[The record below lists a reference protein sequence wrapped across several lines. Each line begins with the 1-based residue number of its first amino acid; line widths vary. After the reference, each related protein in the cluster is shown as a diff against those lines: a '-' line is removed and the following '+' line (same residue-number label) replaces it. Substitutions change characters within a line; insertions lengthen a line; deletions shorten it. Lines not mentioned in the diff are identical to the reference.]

1 MLGKI
6 KLGTA
11 FNKSYTHNMDFDN
24 NTTMDFGTVQP
35 LLCQYLFPRSEV
47 KLNYRQLVRLA
58 PMPTPSFARMYVK
71 NYVRFVNIADVVPYH
86 EALLSAKPFYSG
98 TNSFIPR
105 SMPFTTNKV
114 LQYFLLQRSM
124 YTVYGYKGGNYV
136 RLAQSSEVM
145 KEQYNKIL
153 SDFYVYV
160 GLGSNPRDYMR
171 LPERGDS
178 VWHSVEGSVTFF
190 GADYIV
196 PIFDSSDLTNTTPI
210 GFICFRYSNKARRL
224 RKQFVGLGY
233 GLQLDDNTSISFA
246 PLLAYY
252 KSYFDTF
259 GLTRVKAFES
269 TACYALIRLISEY
282 NYDFGFGM
290 FVTVDP
296 NKDKVNRHLK
306 FIEFLNDLADVYYT
320 SPNTFIAAHRE
331 KPNNDVTSPFGLL
344 SSANFLV
351 ANGSEALS
359 GGLVIS
365 NGSKVYQP
373 TLMPAVSETSAK
385 YQTFFSQLSLDLL
398 KRVTRYV
405 AKDSAI
411 GYRISD
417 WVRVHYGADVVNTL
431 FEESNFVSESTT
443 PIDISDVFST
453 SDTANVGTEDKGE
466 NLGAYAGK
474 GIGFNKNGCT
484 FRALHHGYL
493 FMFSVLV
500 PQIRDF
506 VGTDPTLYA
515 IDKDTIPVADF
526 DALGM
531 ELTPR
536 GALIGDNFIASTKGE
551 FTNKSFGFVPRYS
564 GFKVKKDVVNGDMY
578 LGHFKRDLQPYFL
591 DRIPYNNFIRNVV
604 EEKSGSGI
612 FHVVDMSLANS
623 PNSSVN
629 WQVLDG
635 KTNIGNFNRLFYD
648 EGDIVSDY
656 NNPENFIVQTVFDF
670 KVRNF
675 LKPISESY
683 ETFDDTNDNNTT
695 NVSAN

>member
-6 KLGTA
+6 KVGTA

-86 EALLSAKPFYSG
+86 EALLSAKPFYAD
-98 TNSFIPR
+98 NRSFIPR
-105 SMPFTTNKV
+105 QMPFTSNRI
-114 LQYFLLQRSM
+114 LQYFLLRGYSM
-124 YTVYGYKGGNYV
+124 FTVYGLNEVSGTYSV
-136 RLAQSSEVM
+136 LSSSGDT
-145 KEQYNKIL
+145 KEQYNLIL
-153 SDFYVYV
+153 SMFYAYL
-160 GLGSNPRDYMR
+160 GLGSNAKGYMAL
-171 LPERGDS
+171 LPTNNS
-178 VWHSVEGSVTFF
+178 SYYHMGSVSFF
-190 GADYIV
+190 DADYIV
-196 PIFDSSDLTNTTPI
+196 PVFNTITGSSTPF
-210 GFICFRYSNKARRL
+210 GFICFKYNNFARRL

-233 GLQLDDNTSISFA
+233 GLQLEDNTPISFA

-269 TACYALIRLISEY
+269 TACYSLIRLIT
-282 NYDFGFGM
+282 NYEIDFGLGM
-290 FVTVDP
+290 FATVDP
-296 NKDKVNRHLK
+296 SVNKPNRHSL
-306 FIEFLNDLADVYYT
+306 FNQFLFDLGNVFYT
-320 SPNTFIAAHRE
+320 SSNSFIAAHRAT
-331 KPNNDVTSPFGLL
+331 PNNETLVPLIGKE
-344 SSANFLV
+344 FLE
-351 ANGSEALS
+351 ANGAIDNRIKDITPMNLQPQLS
-359 GGLVIS
+359 ADVS
-365 NGSKVYQP
+365 GSS
-373 TLMPAVSETSAK
+373 TLLT
-385 YQTFFSQLSLDLL
+385 QLSLDLL
-398 KRVTRYV
+398 KRVTRFV

-453 SDTANVGTEDKGE
+453 SDTANVGTEDKGDH
-466 NLGAYAGK
+466 LGAYAGK
-474 GIGFNKNGCT
+474 GIGFNKNGCS
-484 FRALHHGYL
+484 FRSRYHGYL
-493 FMFSVLV
+493 FMFSVIV
-500 PQIRDF
+500 PQVRDF

-531 ELTPR
+531 EVTPR
-536 GALIGDNFIASTKGE
+536 GALVGDNFIASQRGE
-551 FTNKSFGFVPRYS
+551 FTGKSFGFVPRYS

-578 LGHFKRDLQPYFL
+578 LGYFKRDLQPYFL
-591 DRIPYNNFIRNVV
+591 DRIPYNNYINNVAD
-604 EEKSGSGI
+604 EKNGSI
-612 FHVVDMSLANS
+612 HVVGLSFNKS
-623 PNSSVN
+623 PNSSTS
-629 WQVLDG
+629 WQVLDN
-635 KTNIGNFNRLFYD
+635 KSNIGNFNRLFYD
-648 EGDIVSDY
+648 EGDISSEF

-683 ETFDDTNDNNTT
+683 ETFDDSNDNNTT

>member
-6 KLGTA
+6 KVGTA

-86 EALLSAKPFYSG
+86 EALLSAKPFYAD
-98 TNSFIPR
+98 NRSFIPR
-105 SMPFTTNKV
+105 QMPFTSNRI
-114 LQYFLLQRSM
+114 LQYFLLRGYSM
-124 YTVYGYKGGNYV
+124 FTVYGYNENGGTYSV
-136 RLAQSSEVM
+136 LSSSGDTQ
-145 KEQYNKIL
+145 EQYNLIL
-153 SDFYVYV
+153 SMFYAYL
-160 GLGSNPRDYMR
+160 GLGSNAKGYMAL
-171 LPERGDS
+171 LPTNNS
-178 VWHSVEGSVTFF
+178 FYYHMGSVSFF
-190 GADYIV
+190 DADYIV
-196 PIFDSSDLTNTTPI
+196 PVFNTLTNSSTPF
-210 GFICFRYSNKARRL
+210 GFICFKYNNFARRL

-233 GLQLDDNTSISFA
+233 GLQLEDNTPISFA

-252 KSYFDTF
+252 KTYFDTF

-269 TACYALIRLISEY
+269 TACYSLIRLIT
-282 NYDFGFGM
+282 NYEIDFGLGM
-290 FVTVDP
+290 FATVDP
-296 NKDKVNRHLK
+296 SVNKPNRHSL
-306 FIEFLNDLADVYYT
+306 FNQFLFDLGNVFYT
-320 SPNTFIAAHRE
+320 SSNSFIAAHRAT
-331 KPNNDVTSPFGLL
+331 PNNETSVPLGG
-344 SSANFLV
+344 NEFLA
-351 ANGSEALS
+351 ANGAIDNRIKDITPMNLQPQLS
-359 GGLVIS
+359 ADVS
-365 NGSKVYQP
+365 GSS
-373 TLMPAVSETSAK
+373 TLLT
-385 YQTFFSQLSLDLL
+385 QLSLDLL
-398 KRVTRYV
+398 KRVTRFV

-453 SDTANVGTEDKGE
+453 SDTANVGTEDKGDH
-466 NLGAYAGK
+466 LGAYAGK
-474 GIGFNKNGCT
+474 GIGFNRNGCS
-484 FRALHHGYL
+484 FRSRSHGYL
-493 FMFSVLV
+493 FMFSVIV
-500 PQIRDF
+500 PQVRDF

-531 ELTPR
+531 EVTPR
-536 GALIGDNFIASTKGE
+536 GALVGDNFIASQRGE
-551 FTNKSFGFVPRYS
+551 FTGKSFGFVPRYS

-578 LGHFKRDLQPYFL
+578 LGYFKRDLQPYFL
-591 DRIPYNNFIRNVV
+591 DRIPYNNYISNVAD
-604 EEKSGSGI
+604 EKNGSI
-612 FHVVDMSLANS
+612 HVVGLSFNKS
-623 PNSSVN
+623 PNSSTS
-629 WQVLDG
+629 WQVLDN
-635 KTNIGNFNRLFYD
+635 KSNIGNFNRLFYD
-648 EGDIVSDY
+648 EGDIASDY

>member
-6 KLGTA
+6 KVGTA

-35 LLCQYLFPRSEV
+35 LLCQYLLPRSEV

-86 EALLSAKPFYSG
+86 EALLSANPFYSG

-105 SMPFTTNKV
+105 YMPFTTNRI
-114 LQYFLLQRSM
+114 LQYFLLQHSM
-124 YTVYGYKGGNYV
+124 YTVYGYEGGSYV
-136 RLAQSSEVM
+136 RLVQNSDVT

-153 SDFYVYV
+153 SSFYVYM
-160 GLGSNPRDYMR
+160 GFGSTGNPSSYMR
-171 LPERGDS
+171 LLERGDS
-178 VWHSVEGSVTFF
+178 MWHYIEGPVSFF
-190 GADYIV
+190 DADYIV
-196 PIFDSSDLTNTTPI
+196 PIFDFTDLKNTTPI
-210 GFICFRYSNKARRL
+210 GFICFRYSNKCRRL

-233 GLQLDDNTSISFA
+233 GLQLEDNTHISFA

-290 FVTVDP
+290 FVNVDP

-320 SPNTFIAAHRE
+320 SPNTFVAAHRE
-331 KPNNDVTSPFGLL
+331 KPNNDARIPLNGQK
-344 SSANFLV
+344 FLV
-351 ANGSEALS
+351 
-359 GGLVIS
+359 S
-365 NGSKVYQP
+365 NGSVLNDIQDTSSFVYQP
-373 TLMPAVSETSAK
+373 TVSFSEGADGNLL
-385 YQTFFSQLSLDLL
+385 SQLSLDLL
-398 KRVTRYV
+398 KRVTRFV

-417 WVRVHYGADVVNTL
+417 WVRVHYGSDVANTL
-431 FEESNFVSESTT
+431 FEQSNFVSESTT

-474 GIGFNKNGCT
+474 GIGFSKNGCS
-484 FRALHHGYL
+484 FRALHHGYF

-500 PQIRDF
+500 PQMRDF

-531 ELTPR
+531 EVTPR
-536 GALIGDNFIASTKGE
+536 AALVGDNFIASRSGE
-551 FTNKSFGFVPRYS
+551 FTNKSFGFIPRYS

-578 LGHFKRDLQPYFL
+578 LGHFKRDLQSYFL

-612 FHVVDMSLANS
+612 YHVVDMSFANS

>member
-86 EALLSAKPFYSG
+86 EALLSAKPFYAD
-98 TNSFIPR
+98 NRSFIPR
-105 SMPFTTNKV
+105 QMPFTSNRI
-114 LQYFLLQRSM
+114 LQYFLLRGYSM
-124 YTVYGYKGGNYV
+124 FTVYGYNENGGTYSV
-136 RLAQSSEVM
+136 LSSSGDTQ
-145 KEQYNKIL
+145 EQYNLIL
-153 SDFYVYV
+153 SMFYAYL
-160 GLGSNPRDYMR
+160 GLGSNAKGYMAL
-171 LPERGDS
+171 LPTNNS
-178 VWHSVEGSVTFF
+178 AYYHMGSVSFF
-190 GADYIV
+190 DADYIV
-196 PIFDSSDLTNTTPI
+196 PVFNTITGSSTPF
-210 GFICFRYSNKARRL
+210 GFICFKYNNFARRL

-233 GLQLDDNTSISFA
+233 GLQLEDNTAVSFA

-252 KSYFDTF
+252 KTYFDTF

-269 TACYALIRLISEY
+269 TACYSLIRLIT
-282 NYDFGFGM
+282 NYEIDFGLGM
-290 FVTVDP
+290 FATVDP
-296 NKDKVNRHLK
+296 SVNKPNRH
-306 FIEFLNDLADVYYT
+306 FLFNQFLFDLGNVFYT
-320 SPNTFIAAHRE
+320 SSNSFIAAHRAT
-331 KPNNDVTSPFGLL
+331 PNNETSVPLIGKE
-344 SSANFLV
+344 FLE
-351 ANGSEALS
+351 ANGAIDNRIKDITPMNLQPQLS
-359 GGLVIS
+359 ADVS
-365 NGSKVYQP
+365 SSS
-373 TLMPAVSETSAK
+373 TLLT
-385 YQTFFSQLSLDLL
+385 QLSLDLL
-398 KRVTRYV
+398 KRVTRFV

-453 SDTANVGTEDKGE
+453 SDTANVGTEDKGDH
-466 NLGAYAGK
+466 LGAYAGK
-474 GIGFNKNGCT
+474 GIGFNKNGCS
-484 FRALHHGYL
+484 FRSRYHGYL
-493 FMFSVLV
+493 FVFSVIV
-500 PQIRDF
+500 PQVRDF

-531 ELTPR
+531 EVTPR
-536 GALIGDNFIASTKGE
+536 GALVGDNFIASQRGE
-551 FTNKSFGFVPRYS
+551 FTGKSFGFVPRYS

-578 LGHFKRDLQPYFL
+578 LGYFKRDLQPYFL
-591 DRIPYNNFIRNVV
+591 DRIPYNNYISNVAD
-604 EEKSGSGI
+604 EKNGRI
-612 FHVVDMSLANS
+612 HVVGLSFNKS
-623 PNSSVN
+623 PNSSTS
-629 WQVLDG
+629 WQVLDN
-635 KTNIGNFNRLFYD
+635 KSNIGNFNRLFYD
-648 EGDIVSDY
+648 EGDISSEF

>member
-6 KLGTA
+6 KVGTA

-86 EALLSAKPFYSG
+86 EALLSAKPFYAD
-98 TNSFIPR
+98 NRSFIPR
-105 SMPFTTNKV
+105 QMPFTSNRI
-114 LQYFLLQRSM
+114 LQYFLLRGYSM
-124 YTVYGYKGGNYV
+124 FTVYGYNESGGTYSV
-136 RLAQSSEVM
+136 LSSSGDT
-145 KEQYNKIL
+145 KEQYNLIL
-153 SDFYVYV
+153 SMFYAYL
-160 GLGSNPRDYMR
+160 GLGSNAVGYMAL
-171 LPERGDS
+171 LPLNNSSYYHNGPVS
-178 VWHSVEGSVTFF
+178 FF
-190 GADYIV
+190 DADYIV
-196 PIFDSSDLTNTTPI
+196 PVFNTITGSSTPF
-210 GFICFRYSNKARRL
+210 GFICFKYNNFARRL

-233 GLQLDDNTSISFA
+233 GLQLEDNTPISFA

-252 KSYFDTF
+252 KTYFDTF

-269 TACYALIRLISEY
+269 TACYSLIRLIT
-282 NYDFGFGM
+282 NYEIDFGLGM

-296 NKDKVNRHLK
+296 TVDKPNRHSL
-306 FIEFLNDLADVYYT
+306 FNQFLFDLGNVFYT
-320 SPNTFIAAHRE
+320 SSNSFIAAHRAT
-331 KPNNDVTSPFGLL
+331 PNNEISVPL
-344 SSANFLV
+344 SGKEFLE
-351 ANGSEALS
+351 ANGSTYNRIKDITVTDLQPQLFADVS
-359 GGLVIS
+359 GS
-365 NGSKVYQP
+365 S
-373 TLMPAVSETSAK
+373 TLLT
-385 YQTFFSQLSLDLL
+385 QLSLDLL
-398 KRVTRYV
+398 KRVTRFV

-453 SDTANVGTEDKGE
+453 SDTANVGTEDKGDH
-466 NLGAYAGK
+466 LGAYAGK
-474 GIGFNKNGCT
+474 GIGFNKNGCS
-484 FRALHHGYL
+484 FRSRYHGYL
-493 FMFSVLV
+493 FMFSVIV
-500 PQIRDF
+500 PQVRDF

-515 IDKDTIPVADF
+515 VDKDTIPVSDF

-531 ELTPR
+531 EVTPR
-536 GALIGDNFIASTKGE
+536 GALIGDNFIASQRGD
-551 FTNKSFGFVPRYS
+551 FTGKSFGFVPRYS

-578 LGHFKRDLQPYFL
+578 LGYFKRDLQPYFL
-591 DRIPYNNFIRNVV
+591 DRIPYNNYISHV
-604 EEKSGSGI
+604 EDEKNGRI
-612 FHVVDMSLANS
+612 HVVGLSFNKS
-623 PNSSVN
+623 PNSSTS
-629 WQVLDG
+629 WQVL
-635 KTNIGNFNRLFYD
+635 NNNSSIGNFNRLFYD
-648 EGDIVSDY
+648 EGDISSEF
-656 NNPENFIVQTVFDF
+656 NSPENFIVQTVFDF
-670 KVRNF
+670 KVKNF

>member
-1 MLGKI
+1 MLGNI

-86 EALLSAKPFYSG
+86 EALLSAKPFYADN
-98 TNSFIPR
+98 NSFIPR
-105 SMPFTTNKV
+105 QMPFTSNRI
-114 LQYFLLQRSM
+114 LQYFLLRGYSM
-124 YTVYGYKGGNYV
+124 FTVYGYNE
-136 RLAQSSEVM
+136 SSGTYSVLSSSGDT
-145 KEQYNKIL
+145 KEQYYLVL
-153 SDFYVYV
+153 SMFYAYL
-160 GLGSNPRDYMR
+160 GLGSNAKGYMAL
-171 LPERGDS
+171 LPLNNSSYYHMGPVS
-178 VWHSVEGSVTFF
+178 FF
-190 GADYIV
+190 DADYIV
-196 PIFDSSDLTNTTPI
+196 PVFNTTTGSSTPF
-210 GFICFRYSNKARRL
+210 GFICFKYNNFARRL

-233 GLQLDDNTSISFA
+233 GLQLEDNTPISFA

-252 KSYFDTF
+252 KTYFDTF

-269 TACYALIRLISEY
+269 TACYSLIRLIT
-282 NYDFGFGM
+282 NYQIDFGLGM

-296 NKDKVNRHLK
+296 AVNKPNRHSLFNQFLFDLGNVFYTSSNS
-306 FIEFLNDLADVYYT
+306 FISAHRATPNNETSVPLSGKEFL
-320 SPNTFIAAHRE
+320 E
-331 KPNNDVTSPFGLL
+331 
-344 SSANFLV
+344 
-351 ANGSEALS
+351 ANGATDNRIKDITVTDLQPQLS
-359 GGLVIS
+359 AGVS
-365 NGSKVYQP
+365 GSS
-373 TLMPAVSETSAK
+373 TLLT
-385 YQTFFSQLSLDLL
+385 QLSLDLL
-398 KRVTRYV
+398 KRVTRFV

-453 SDTANVGTEDKGE
+453 SDTANVGTEDKGDH
-466 NLGAYAGK
+466 LGAYAGK
-474 GIGFNKNGCT
+474 GIGFNKNGCS
-484 FRALHHGYL
+484 FRSRYHGYL
-493 FMFSVLV
+493 FMFSVIV
-500 PQIRDF
+500 PQVRDF

-531 ELTPR
+531 EVTPR
-536 GALIGDNFIASTKGE
+536 GALIGDNFIASQRGE
-551 FTNKSFGFVPRYS
+551 FTGKSFGFVPRYS

-578 LGHFKRDLQPYFL
+578 LGYFKRDLQPYFL
-591 DRIPYNNFIRNVV
+591 DRIPYNNYIRNVTD
-604 EEKSGSGI
+604 EENGRI
-612 FHVVDMSLANS
+612 HVVGLSFNKS
-623 PNSSVN
+623 PNSSTS
-629 WQVLDG
+629 WQVLDN
-635 KTNIGNFNRLFYD
+635 TSNIGNFNRLFYD
-648 EGDIVSDY
+648 EGDISSEF

-670 KVRNF
+670 KVKNF

-695 NVSAN
+695 DVSAN

>member
-6 KLGTA
+6 KVGTA

-105 SMPFTTNKV
+105 YMPFTTNRI

-136 RLAQSSEVM
+136 RLAQNSDVE

-153 SDFYVYV
+153 ASFYVYM
-160 GLGSNPRDYMR
+160 GFGSSGNASSHLR

-178 VWHSVEGSVTFF
+178 MWHYIEGPVSFF
-190 GADYIV
+190 DADYIV
-196 PIFDSSDLTNTTPI
+196 PIFDFTDLNNTTPI
-210 GFICFRYSNKARRL
+210 GFICFRYSNKCRRL

-233 GLQLDDNTSISFA
+233 GLQLEDNTHISFA

-290 FVTVDP
+290 FVSVDP

-320 SPNTFIAAHRE
+320 SPNTFVAAHRE
-331 KPNNDVTSPFGLL
+331 KPNNDARIPLNGQD
-344 SSANFLV
+344 FLV
-351 ANGSEALS
+351 
-359 GGLVIS
+359 S
-365 NGSKVYQP
+365 NGSVLNDIQDTSSSVYQP
-373 TLMPAVSETSAK
+373 TVSFTEGADGNLL
-385 YQTFFSQLSLDLL
+385 SQLSLDLL
-398 KRVTRYV
+398 KRVTRFV

-417 WVRVHYGADVVNTL
+417 WVRVHYGSDVANTL
-431 FEESNFVSESTT
+431 FEQSNFVSESTT

-474 GIGFNKNGCT
+474 GIGFNKNGCS
-484 FRALHHGYL
+484 FRALHHGYF

-531 ELTPR
+531 EVTPR
-536 GALIGDNFIASTKGE
+536 AALVGDNFIASRSGE
-551 FTNKSFGFVPRYS
+551 FTNKSFGFIPRYS

-591 DRIPYNNFIRNVV
+591 DRIPYNNFIKNVV
-604 EEKSGSGI
+604 EEKKGSGI
-612 FHVVDMSLANS
+612 YHVVNMSFANS

-648 EGDIVSDY
+648 EGDIASDY

-675 LKPISESY
+675 LKPIGESY
-683 ETFDDTNDNNTT
+683 ETFDDSNDNNTT
-695 NVSAN
+695 DVSAN